1 MSMITMDQVRTQL
14 DRDEPDYAEA
24 ARLGPDAIPHL
35 MQLVRGGDPM
45 LASKAAYLAS
55 LIQSDKS
62 TDVLDL
68 AAHSSHDQVRIA
80 AAAGVRNLKQVQA
93 PLLDLLVHD
102 LDAGV
107 RKVTLRSIEA
117 KPPAGVKAMVEE
129 IAKNDPDEN
138 LRELAG
144 KMVNQL
150 Q

>member
-1 MSMITMDQVRTQL
+1 MITMEQVRAQL

-24 ARLGPDAIPHL
+24 AKLGPDAIPHL
-35 MQLVRGGDPM
+35 TQLVQGGDPM

-62 TDVLDL
+62 TTVLEL
-68 AAHSSHDQVRIA
+68 AARSSHDQVRIA
-80 AAAGVRNLKQVQA
+80 AAAGVRNLKQVEA
-93 PLLDLLVHD
+93 PLLNLLVHD

-117 KPPAGVKAMVEE
+117 KPQAGAKAMVEE

-138 LRELAG
+138 LRQLAG